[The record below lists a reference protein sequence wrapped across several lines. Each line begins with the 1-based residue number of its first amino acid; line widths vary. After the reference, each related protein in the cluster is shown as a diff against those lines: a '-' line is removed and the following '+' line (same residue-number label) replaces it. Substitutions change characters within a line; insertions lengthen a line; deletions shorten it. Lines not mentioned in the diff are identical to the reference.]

1 MNCVCVQMG
10 GDGFLF
16 CGWVTGELWVTDEL
30 WVTGELWVMGELCVF
45 RWEFM
50 SWVCARPS

>member
-16 CGWVTGELWVTDEL
+16 CGL
-30 WVTGELWVMGELCVF
+30 VTGELWVMGELGVTGKLCAF
-45 RWEFM
+45 RWGVGGGGLIHG
-50 SWVCARPS
+50 WVTSEL